1 MSKYEDLTVAQLTD
15 AIKFVNRNAALAL
28 AAGDFGLAAALDDK
42 VTGLE
47 AELAHKNDQPQLH
60 HNGRFWS

>member
-1 MSKYEDLTVAQLTD
+1 MSKYEDLTVDQLLA
-15 AIKFVNRNAALAL
+15 AIESMTRNAKLAL

>member
-1 MSKYEDLTVAQLTD
+1 MSKYEDLTVTQLTD

-28 AAGDFGLAAALDDK
+28 AAGDFGLAAALNDK

-47 AELAHKNDQPQLH
+47 AELACRNDQLESH
-60 HNGRFWS
+60 HNGRFWA

>member
-1 MSKYEDLTVAQLTD
+1 MSKYEDLTVDQLLA
-15 AIKFVNRNAALAL
+15 AIESMNRNAKLAL